1 MRALYVPLTLL
12 AAILAF
18 SLWAGWYVDGW
29 TEETIALLEGASE
42 AGLQEDWD
50 AAGEALAQATQ
61 VWEARQDFFHTIL
74 KHDELD
80 EAESLLAGA
89 EAACREEDQEE
100 FHILLAQLASQLE
113 HLAETQAVNL
123 RNIL

>member
-1 MRALYVPLTLL
+1 MKALYVPLTLL

-18 SLWAGWYVDGW
+18 SLWAGRYVDQR
-29 TEETIALLEGASE
+29 TEETVALLERASE
-42 AGLQEDWD
+42 AGLQEDWE
-50 AAGEALAQATQ
+50 AAAESLTQASS
-61 VWEARQDFFHTIL
+61 VWEARQNFFHTIL

-80 EAESLLAGA
+80 EAESLFAGA
-89 EAACREEDQEE
+89 EAACRETDQEE
-100 FHILLAQLASQLE
+100 FHILLAQLVSQLE